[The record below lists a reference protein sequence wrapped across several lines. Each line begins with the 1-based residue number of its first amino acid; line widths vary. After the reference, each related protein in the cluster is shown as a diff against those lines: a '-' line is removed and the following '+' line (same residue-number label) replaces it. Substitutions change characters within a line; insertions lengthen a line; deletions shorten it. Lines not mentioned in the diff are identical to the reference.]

1 MTGYH
6 VAKQLLKK
14 NIEVIPLNK
23 YKTPTVS
30 FADKDVTDEFIE
42 YHSYKYHKTNMLGVL
57 TRKVWCIDIDINHA
71 DGENGFESIKDI
83 PYYDEIVSNAQNTL
97 VQTTASGGKHIIFY
111 KRTGINYGQKIGYLP
126 GVDIKAHNNSYFVLA
141 GSRTEKGQ
149 YKHNGIKP
157 KMYQG
162 DFEKRIFSKQG
173 NYKEQSLEPYSIK
186 KVLPTTSFEHLPTGK
201 GGKGKQAFNR
211 IINGTSEY
219 RNDDL
224 YKAVSYANQY
234 NIDIDPLRVLI
245 GDNKNG
251 DVITE
256 RQWEATVRSASR

>member
-1 MTGYH
+1 M
-6 VAKQLLKK
+6 
-14 NIEVIPLNK
+14 
-23 YKTPTVS
+23 
-30 FADKDVTDEFIE
+30 
-42 YHSYKYHKTNMLGVL
+42 
-57 TRKVWCIDIDINHA
+57 
-71 DGENGFESIKDI
+71 
-83 PYYDEIVSNAQNTL
+83 
-97 VQTTASGGKHIIFY
+97 
-111 KRTGINYGQKIGYLP
+111 
-126 GVDIKAHNNSYFVLA
+126 
-141 GSRTEKGQ
+141 
-149 YKHNGIKP
+149 
-157 KMYQG
+157 
-162 DFEKRIFSKQG
+162 
-173 NYKEQSLEPYSIK
+173 
-186 KVLPTTSFEHLPTGK
+186 PTTSFEHLPTGK